1 MLLWSIRQAAILQN
15 LKLKFSNS
23 LKVFPEPLEDLPVI
37 ITVQLQSWKEL
48 VGAAIMQAKQG
59 YF

>member
-23 LKVFPEPLEDLPVI
+23 LNVFPEPLEDLPVI